1 MIIQQNLR
9 KLLRF
14 LNVWW
19 SISKLETNISQ
30 EAEEVSMLK
39 IKRSLIKMAVAV
51 LLTVIVLASCA
62 PSKPPQQFTLRIG
75 LVGTLSS
82 LPYYVMRDQGFDKQN
97 GLVII
102 EIIHQSADPIF
113 KAIAE
118 GSLDS
123 SPSGGTISVLQATQ
137 DGIIPDKV
145 TVVSA
150 NSFADSEHPITGV
163 VVANSVS
170 NWKDLE
176 GQYIGVPSK
185 TTTFAAAIIAR
196 LLQEGVK
203 NYIMVEISVSN
214 TGLAIASGN
223 IAAGVMVEPYL
234 TQSLL
239 RKDGKLL
246 GWVMGGPP
254 FEKMEYTAN
263 IFNTNIVRN
272 NPGAVKA
279 YLRAHIEACRWIEKN
294 PDAARSVLGKKLSLT
309 PEVVKNVRMMRWPPD
324 MRNDPILLE
333 SMQPVLVKAGLLK
346 ALIPVQKLYDETL
359 LEEVLKERK

>member
-1 MIIQQNLR
+1 M
-9 KLLRF
+9 
-14 LNVWW
+14 
-19 SISKLETNISQ
+19 
-30 EAEEVSMLK
+30 AEKV
-39 IKRSLIKMAVAV
+39 KRSKIGKFVSLVAAA
-51 LLTVIVLASCA
+51 LLVTSVSLTACA
-62 PSKPPQQFTLRIG
+62 PPKPAQQSTLRIG

-102 EIIHQSADPIF
+102 ETIHQSAAPIF
-113 KAIAE
+113 SAIAE
-118 GSLDS
+118 GSIDG

-137 DGIIPDKV
+137 DGIIPDKG

-150 NSFADSEHPITGV
+150 NSFADPEHPITGV
-163 VVANSVS
+163 VVANSIS

-203 NYIMVEISVSN
+203 NYTMVEISVSN
-214 TGLAIASGN
+214 TGLAIAGGN
-223 IAAGVMVEPYL
+223 IAAGVMTEPYL

-279 YLRAHIEACRWIEKN
+279 YLRAHMEACRWIEKN
-294 PDAARSVLGKKLSLT
+294 PDAARSILGKKLSLT

-324 MRNDPILLE
+324 MRNDPVLLE

-359 LEEVLKERK
+359 LEEVLKEKQ